1 MPLHECKAAGEYTV
15 FIARLSED
23 ITAKVMDTNYI
34 YAVLQRLVLIAPG
47 FLLAITV
54 HEFTHGYVAYKL
66 GDPTARLAGR
76 LTFNPISHLDLFGT
90 IVLVLTQMI
99 GWAKPVPV
107 DPRYLQSPRRDM
119 LWISL
124 GGPAANMVTAVLL
137 SLLLH
142 VLIGLLGGPRGGP
155 ASTLFLWPLY
165 MILAYG
171 VQINVVL
178 AIFNLL
184 PVPPLDGS
192 GIVAGLLPRRHA
204 YEYEKLQPY
213 GFIILILLIFTGVVN
228 YVIMPP
234 ISFVTR
240 LLLPGVV

>member
-1 MPLHECKAAGEYTV
+1 M
-15 FIARLSED
+15 D
-23 ITAKVMDTNYI
+23 ISHI
-34 YAVLQRLVLIAPG
+34 YPILQKLVLLAPG

-54 HEFTHGYVAYKL
+54 HEFTHGYVAYRL
-66 GDPTARLAGR
+66 GDPTAKLAGR

-107 DPRYLQSPRRDM
+107 DSRYLQNPRKDM

-124 GGPAANMVTAVLL
+124 GGPAANIVTAVLL
-137 SLLLH
+137 SLVLH
-142 VLIGLLGGPRGGP
+142 ILMGVLGGPRGG
-155 ASTLFLWPLY
+155 AGSAFFLWPLF
-165 MILAYG
+165 MILALG

-192 GIVAGLLPRRHA
+192 GIVAGLLPRRYA

-213 GFIILILLIFTGVVN
+213 GFIILILLIFTGVVS
-228 YVIMPP
+228 YIIMPP
-234 ISFVTR
+234 ISFITR
-240 LLLPGVV
+240 LLLPGLG